1 MQKNSIEFKIKQYE
15 TWSVS
20 MILGYFAFLIFFNE
34 RITFVK
40 NIWLKYGTVIL
51 KSDETPYISIC
62 NASSMQNCE
71 FVKCQEYGEYLYL
84 RSM

>member
-1 MQKNSIEFKIKQYE
+1 M
-15 TWSVS
+15 
-20 MILGYFAFLIFFNE
+20 
-34 RITFVK
+34 
-40 NIWLKYGTVIL
+40 IL

-84 RSM
+84 RSLPGWIHDIKLLLFHFFNVSVLFNAMLRFDNYQHSKTQIFREI